1 MNNRTKFYCWLIG
14 RLERQ
19 KMTLKEISDAWEN
32 AASNIDH
39 ERLSTRTFHRYRD
52 EIASDFGLTI
62 QCDKSNGYRYY
73 IRRDP
78 YISSEITDWML
89 SALRIASLGDM
100 LKYHDRVML
109 EAPPA
114 NTEMLDDILGA
125 IDKRYTISF
134 HYRNPYNQEWDM
146 TLAPAFVRLF
156 HQRWYVIGN
165 KVVESKDDE
174 FLPRV
179 LPFDRISLLEIH
191 CKAHPLPPAIKRK
204 FVPERF
210 YAGCYGVIRQ
220 DNLPAEDIVIRAFF
234 PQNNYID
241 EVPLHESQ
249 TKIHEGDD
257 YTDYRLHLS
266 PTDDFLQEL
275 LWHGRK
281 LTVISPESL
290 RKEMLDILKGMTE
303 SYTTGKSTVEA

>member
-14 RLERQ
+14 RLEHRR
-19 KMTLKEISDAWEN
+19 MTLEEISDAWAN
-32 AASNIDH
+32 AASNP
-39 ERLSTRTFHRYRD
+39 EGKELSIRTFHRYRE
-52 EIASDFGLTI
+52 EIAANFGLEI
-62 QCDKSNGYRYY
+62 ECDKSDGYRYY

-78 YISSEITDWML
+78 YVSSEITDWML

-109 EAPPA
+109 EGPPA

-134 HYRNPYNQEWDM
+134 HYRNPYGEEWDM
-146 TLAPAFVRLF
+146 KLVPAFVRLF

-165 KVVESKDDE
+165 KIVEGQPDE
-174 FLPRV
+174 FRPRV
-179 LPFDRISLLEIH
+179 LPFDRISQLEIC
-191 CKAHPLPPAIKRK
+191 CKAHPLRTDIRRQ

-210 YAGCYGVIRQ
+210 YTDCFGIVRQ
-220 DNLPAEDIVIRAFF
+220 DNLPAEDITIRAFY
-234 PQNNYID
+234 PQNSYVD
-241 EVPLHESQ
+241 EVPLHKSQ
-249 TKIHEGDD
+249 TKIRDGYD
-257 YTDYRLHLS
+257 YSDYRLHLS

-281 LTVISPESL
+281 ITVLSPDSL
-290 RKEMLDILKGMTE
+290 RQEMLDILKDMTE
-303 SYTTGKSTVEA
+303 SYATGKNTVKE